1 MKPRTFLASV
11 RNLLEDHYGIRLKSV
26 ILYGSAARGDW
37 NEDSDID
44 LLVLLDGPVA
54 LGMETRAIVD
64 IVYRMMQKKEIFRPV
79 HVIPVDVKEYE
90 SQSIALYRNAR
101 KEGIAA

>member
-1 MKPRTFLASV
+1 MEPRAFLASV
-11 RNLLEDHYGIRLKSV
+11 KSLLEDHYGVRLKGV

-37 NEDSDID
+37 GEDSDID
-44 LLVLLDGPVA
+44 LLVLLQGPVA

-64 IVYRMMQKKEIFRPV
+64 IVYRMMQKIELFRPV
-79 HVIPVDVKEYE
+79 HLIPVDVKEYE

-101 KEGIAA
+101 EEGVAA